1 MSFINFWNRNLSFF
15 WLAIKAQL
23 EYRINF
29 LTDVLLQPIV
39 TAIIEMLL
47 WQAVF
52 ASINQPTLAGFN
64 KSSYLAYALWAAFVA
79 RISSNWMYEFR
90 MIEEIESGSI
100 NALLTKPFHFYEYY
114 LFQFLGYKGLTTLV
128 SLGIPIG
135 VSFYF
140 DLDLQLNRLPLALLM
155 VSLYLIFLFNLSFL
169 VSMAAFHFTRVS
181 SITVAKNLAL
191 WLLSGELLPLDIFPS
206 QVSKVLIYLPFSKGV
221 FTPVG
226 FITGRIDLPQM
237 LTGFISLGVGIIV
250 TSFLAQKVWQIS
262 QKTYVGTA
270 A

>member
-15 WLAIKAQL
+15 WLAIKSQL

-29 LTDVLLQPIV
+29 LTDILLQPIV
-39 TAIIEMLL
+39 TALIEMLL

-52 ASINQPTLAGFN
+52 ASINQSTLAGFN
-64 KSSYLAYALWAAFVA
+64 KSSYLAYALWAAFIA

-100 NALLTKPFHFYEYY
+100 NALLTKPFQFYEYY
-114 LFQFLGYKGLTTLV
+114 LFQFLGYKSLTTLV

-135 VSFYF
+135 VSAYYG
-140 DLDLQLNRLPLALLM
+140 LDLHLERLPLAILM
-155 VSLYLIFLFNLSFL
+155 VTFYLIFLFNLSFI
-169 VSMAAFHFTRVS
+169 VCMAAFHFTRVS

-206 QVSKVLIYLPFSKGV
+206 QISKILIYLPFSKGV

-226 FITGRIDLPQM
+226 FITGRIDLSQM
-237 LTGFISLGVGIIV
+237 LSGFISLFIGIII
-250 TSFLAQKVWQIS
+250 TALFAKKIWQIS